1 MEQYDRAADRKRAAI
16 RNQWKPPE
24 IWTVGDIQSVLT
36 QLDPKDRL
44 NKPVGDVTLTTQM
57 EARDERDKSRIFQV
71 NSTSSNQNHRD
82 ILIEGFALLRRR
94 KDVVETADQKKE
106 ESVIV
111 IGSDACPDGREMP
124 PPDVITGDDAS
135 LAIDPLI
142 ERLLGGYRSGN
153 HICWD
158 LSDGFT
164 YRYEIF
170 QHRLTRRETSIE
182 DRTASGAIP
191 QN

>member
-1 MEQYDRAADRKRAAI
+1 MEQYERAADRKRAAI
-16 RNQWKPPE
+16 RNQWKPPK
-24 IWTVGDIQSVLT
+24 IQTVGDIQAVLK
-36 QLDPKDRL
+36 QLDPSDRL
-44 NKPVGDVTLTTQM
+44 NKPVGDVTLTAQM
-57 EARDERDKSRIFQV
+57 EARDDRDKSRLFQV
-71 NSTSSNQNHRD
+71 NSKSSNQNHRD

-94 KDVVETADQKKE
+94 KDVAEAADQKTE
-106 ESVIV
+106 EPVIV
-111 IGSDACPDGREMP
+111 INDREMP

-142 ERLLGGYRSGN
+142 ERLLGGYRNGN

-170 QHRLTRRETSIE
+170 QHRLTRRETSVE
-182 DRTASGAIP
+182 DNAASSGTVS